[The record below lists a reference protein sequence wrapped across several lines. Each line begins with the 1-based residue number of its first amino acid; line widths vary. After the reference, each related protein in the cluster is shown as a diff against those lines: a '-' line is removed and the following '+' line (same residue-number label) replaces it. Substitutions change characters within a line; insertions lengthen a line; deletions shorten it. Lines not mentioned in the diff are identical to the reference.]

1 MDERL
6 AAIDSGVRT
15 LLVERLHVDPEE
27 VPADDDASLLDLGL
41 DSTAILSLVTGIED
55 RYGVEI
61 PDKEITLDNFGSLR
75 AICRYLGGLVP

>member
-1 MDERL
+1 VDERL

-15 LLVERLHVDPEE
+15 LLAERLRVDPED

-55 RYGVEI
+55 RYDVEI